1 MEDTRVEAVE
11 IGRVDGR
18 ILLLIAESHIQTS
31 DRPIGC
37 WSSVSPIALVVVEG
51 GNVYAISTGGNST
64 AIDTLYEKVAG
75 LHERVRALQL
85 ATKPV

>member
-1 MEDTRVEAVE
+1 MEDTRVEMAE

-31 DRPIGC
+31 DRPIAC
-37 WSSVSPIALVVVEG
+37 WSSLSPIALVVVEG
-51 GNVYAISTGGNST
+51 GNVYAISSDGNPT
-64 AIDTLYEKVAG
+64 KIDTLYEKVAG

-85 ATKPV
+85 ATKSV